1 MEMNE
6 ELRSLLSRN
15 NRLSETETK
24 LHKLGIDIGNKTLSE
39 VLDEVRSLY
48 IK

>member
-1 MEMNE
+1 MNE

-15 NRLSETETK
+15 NRLGETEAK
-24 LHKLGIDIGNKTLSE
+24 LNELGIEIGNKTLAE